1 MPTPIKPSDDK
12 YNYVFESWHKEIT
25 DATEDVVYKAQFK
38 RVPKGNPSN
47 PDTDNPGGNKPGDSD
62 KPDTD
67 NPGSSTPGSTEK
79 PGIDASTPGADGTQ
93 SGNGNA
99 NADATSGNAN
109 AKSDAIPSTGDMAG
123 TVGALFLLAGCIAL
137 AGVIVAAKKRKRNAK

>member
-25 DATEDVVYKAQFK
+25 DATEDVVYKSQFK

-47 PDTDNPGGNKPGDSD
+47 PDTDNPGGNKPGDGD

-67 NPGSSTPGSTEK
+67 NPGSSTPGS
-79 PGIDASTPGADGTQ
+79 GTPG
-93 SGNGNA
+93 GNA
-99 NADATSGNAN
+99 NADST
-109 AKSDAIPSTGDMAG
+109 IPSTGDMAG
-123 TVGALFLLAGCIAL
+123 PVGALFLLAGCIAL